1 MPTAAFIDTNI
12 LLLSLGWEA
21 EGQRAGFCTE
31 TEGSAL
37 GLLKLPD

>member
-1 MPTAAFIDTNI
+1 VGFD
-12 LLLSLGWEA
+12 LEQQLSLGWEA